1 MQLPTQLKE
10 LLVAYERRI
19 IALEERL
26 EKLEAAAKPP
36 AKPATKKTKTEES

>member
-1 MQLPTQLKE
+1 MHLPTDLKN

-26 EKLEAAAKPP
+26 AELEEKS
-36 AKPATKKTKTEES
+36 KPAPKKKVDK